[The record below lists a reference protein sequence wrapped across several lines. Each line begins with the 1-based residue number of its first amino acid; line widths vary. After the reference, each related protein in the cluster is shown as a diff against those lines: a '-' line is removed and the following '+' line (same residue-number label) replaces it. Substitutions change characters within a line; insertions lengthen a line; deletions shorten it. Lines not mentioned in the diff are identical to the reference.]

1 MSKIIYDWPNFRFST
16 KNLNSSGREVKVGF
30 VKSLVAE
37 KDVRLAVTWATEYF
51 TSDGTFAT
59 PTQIEEE
66 GNFKSCHMTVADV
79 KSFDPEVLKDPWFL
93 DVDLGLIFCIIF

>member
-1 MSKIIYDWPNFRFST
+1 M
-16 KNLNSSGREVKVGF
+16 GF

-79 KSFDPEVLKDPWFL
+79 KSFDPEVLKDPFFEINITKISNLIGPVNFL
-93 DVDLGLIFCIIF
+93 KKFSK